1 MGHSGNFFRIG
12 FRWANR
18 LRETQLK
25 PERKYASKNGRI
37 TLRADHAA
45 CDLRAARPPSPVALA
60 RHPTGIGASDGLDR
74 RNLEPEEFRIGFHF
88 SVSKFFCLKS
98 FCSVAAWLRGLSGL
112 RGWVTR
118 PVPIF

>member
-18 LRETQLK
+18 LSETQLK

-45 CDLRAARPPSPVALA
+45 CDLRAARPSSPVALA
-60 RHPTGIGASDGLDR
+60 RHPSGIGGPDGLS
-74 RNLEPEEFRIGFHF
+74 RIHAVESTMPGGFDYPF
-88 SVSKFFCLKS
+88 SCFPLFPTLCLLH
-98 FCSVAAWLRGLSGL
+98 AGR
-112 RGWVTR
+112 
-118 PVPIF
+118 